1 MPLRRTASRA
11 AAPARAVAFA
21 GAGAPAEP
29 VRGGPR
35 PLRGLPSWAPTAF
48 GLLGLVGLVATGL
61 ALVVDAASG
70 RSSKIVPASRH
81 GFPDWMAGVFRHLG
95 DHPHPK
101 AFFVVFLAMC
111 LCYLLVVACA
121 SSVPVRWG
129 IAAIVALHL
138 IFLLAPPLLSR
149 DVFNYMV
156 YARAGPIEG
165 LNSYL
170 HGAGAVPFDEAF
182 KYSCCR
188 HSANPY
194 GPVFTLI
201 GEVIAPLGVAK
212 LLWIYK
218 SAVALASL
226 GVVGLVWVCAR
237 RLGRD
242 ALPAAMFVG
251 LNPVL
256 LVFSIGGAHNDLLME
271 LFTVAGIALWLGR
284 REVAGAVAAT
294 SSLAV
299 KISGAIV
306 VPFMVVGSGRKLR
319 ALLAAGVT
327 SIVLLAVFVVG
338 FGTHAPEGLAR
349 AVGQQQSHFYLR
361 DIPQEL
367 GLLLGLGRDPTELKP
382 FLNAGFVVLFM
393 FLLWR
398 TWRGADWIASAGW
411 ATFGVLLTSTWL
423 LPWYVVW
430 LLPLAALSDSRRLRI
445 VALAFCAYVIWARL
459 PLILG

>member
-1 MPLRRTASRA
+1 MPLRRTRSRS

-21 GAGAPAEP
+21 HAGGVTDP
-29 VRGGPR
+29 VTPGPR
-35 PLRGLPSWAPTAF
+35 ALSVLPSWAPAA
-48 GLLGLVGLVATGL
+48 LALVGLAGVVATGL
-61 ALVVDAASG
+61 WLVIDSAAG
-70 RSSKIVPASRH
+70 HTAKIVPASRH

-95 DHPHPK
+95 GHPHER
-101 AFFVVFLAMC
+101 AFFFVFLVMC
-111 LCYLLVVACA
+111 ACYLLVVACA
-121 SSVPVRWG
+121 RSVPMRWG
-129 IAAIVALHL
+129 IAAIVVLHL
-138 IFLLAPPLLSR
+138 LFLLAPPLLSR

-156 YARAGPIEG
+156 YARADPIHG

-201 GEVIAPLGVAK
+201 GELIAPLGVAK

-237 RLGRD
+237 RLGRE

-256 LVFSIGGAHNDLLME
+256 LVFSVGGAHNDLLME
-271 LFTVAGIALWLGR
+271 LFTLAGIALWLGR
-284 REVAGAVAAT
+284 REVGGAVAAT
-294 SSLAV
+294 GSLAV

-306 VPFMVVGSGRKLR
+306 VPFMVVASERKLR
-319 ALLAAGVT
+319 ALLGAAATTV
-327 SIVLLAVFVVG
+327 VLFLIFIVG

-361 DIPQEL
+361 DVPQEL
-367 GLLLGLGRDPTELKP
+367 GLLLGLGRSPTELKP
-382 FLNAGFVVLFM
+382 FLNAGFVVLFL

-430 LLPLAALSDSRRLRI
+430 LLPLAALSESRRLRI
-445 VALAFCAYVIWARL
+445 VALAFCAYVIWARV